1 MEMRNKWI
9 LLLPLLAVMACTS
22 NEEKSDG
29 RSGGSSSAMQV
40 DYVVIQPRDIV
51 NEINVTGTLMPSES
65 AMLSAQA
72 AGLIREINF
81 TEGQKVTKGTV
92 LVRLDDRQWIA
103 QRNKLQTELANAEKD
118 KNRKEQL
125 SEIEGV
131 SDAELDDAVLQ
142 VESIKADLTELEV
155 LIDYSAIRAPFTGVI
170 GLRSVSPGSYLAA
183 GAPVAKLV
191 QTDPLKL
198 DFNIPERYAGQV
210 QKGKLVR
217 FTTSRGDSL
226 YEGLVYATEPSISE
240 SSRALRVRA
249 RVSNKEGILM
259 AGAFAEIMLTLDSI
273 PNAMLVPTE
282 ALVPKLNEQIVYRI
296 NNGSIEEVTVQQ
308 GIRFPKLIEISE
320 GLNPGDTIMVK
331 GLLQAEAG
339 KAVSAGKEI
348 SIEKLMEDR

>member
-1 MEMRNKWI
+1 MRNKWV
-9 LLLPLLAVMACTS
+9 LLLPLLAMMACTDEDGES
-22 NEEKSDG
+22 EG
-29 RSGGSSSAMQV
+29 RSGVSTAMEV

-51 NEINVTGTLMPSES
+51 NEISVTGTLMPSES

-81 TEGQKVTKGTV
+81 TEGQKVNKGSV

-103 QRNKLQTELANAEKD
+103 QRNKLQTELANAEKNQ
-118 KNRKEQL
+118 KRKEQL

-155 LIDYSAIRAPFTGVI
+155 LIDYAAIRAPFTGII
-170 GLRSVSPGSYLAA
+170 GLRSVSPGSYLSA

-198 DFNIPERYAGQV
+198 DFNIPERFAGQV
-210 QKGKLVR
+210 RKGQAVS
-217 FTTSRGDSL
+217 FTTSGGDSL
-226 YEGLVYATEPSISE
+226 FEGVVYATEPAITE

-249 RVSNKEGILM
+249 LVPNKEGNLM
-259 AGAFAEIMLTLDSI
+259 AGAFTEISLTLDSI
-273 PNAMLVPTE
+273 PGAFLVPTE

-296 NNGSIEEVTVQQ
+296 NGGTIEEVKVEQ
-308 GIRFPKLIEISE
+308 GIRRPKLIQISE
-320 GLNPGDTIMVK
+320 GLNRGDTIMVK
-331 GLLQAEAG
+331 GLLQAESG
-339 KAVSAGKEI
+339 KAVSPGIEV
-348 SIEKLMEDR
+348 SIEKLQEKQ

>member
-1 MEMRNKWI
+1 MRNKWI
-9 LLLPLLAVMACTS
+9 LFLPLLAVMACTGD
-22 NEEKSDG
+22 EEKSDG
-29 RSGGSSSAMQV
+29 RSGGRSSAMQV

-183 GAPVAKLV
+183 GTPVARLV

-210 QKGKLVR
+210 RKGQSVS
-217 FTTSRGDSL
+217 FTTARGDSL
-226 YEGLVYATEPSISE
+226 FEGVVYATEPAITE

-249 RVSNKEGILM
+249 LVPNKEGNLM
-259 AGAFAEIMLTLDSI
+259 AGAFAEINLTLDSI
-273 PNAMLVPTE
+273 SGAFLVPTD

-296 NNGSIEEVTVQQ
+296 NGGTIEEAKVDQ
-308 GIRFPKLIEISE
+308 GIRMPKLIQISE
-320 GLNPGDTIMVK
+320 GLNRGDTIMVK

-339 KAVSAGKEI
+339 KAVSPGKEV
-348 SIEKLMEDR
+348 SIEKLQEKQ